1 MKRAIRNFIIEL
13 ICYVVVLAILVVVVG
28 LLLGW
33 SLEMIITQVIT
44 FSFGWAVVKIIAI
57 LLEMRDRK
65 EDNLILA
72 TRRIISCVFLNM
84 GVFMDIINA
93 KIFTMNDE
101 DTIIENG
108 YIKIKD
114 GKIFEVGDM
123 LSYSPSGDE
132 L

>member
-1 MKRAIRNFIIEL
+1 
-13 ICYVVVLAILVVVVG
+13 
-28 LLLGW
+28 
-33 SLEMIITQVIT
+33 
-44 FSFGWAVVKIIAI
+44 
-57 LLEMRDRK
+57 
-65 EDNLILA
+65 
-72 TRRIISCVFLNM
+72 
-84 GVFMDIINA
+84 MDIINA

-132 L
+132 LIDADGASAYPGFIDGHTHLGMFEDGLCFEGDDGNE

>member
-65 EDNLILA
+65 EDKEKPKTRKENNLILA

-84 GVFMDIINA
+84 GVLWI
-93 KIFTMNDE
+93 
-101 DTIIENG
+101 
-108 YIKIKD
+108 
-114 GKIFEVGDM
+114 
-123 LSYSPSGDE
+123 
-132 L
+132 